1 MKVFDERRNVSK
13 KLTVTRN
20 VHKLKMIFKFCIFI
34 CKAKTIQ
41 MLYFCGYNKPLEI
54 FEFKLVV
61 TNTQFITCVLQPRN

>member
-20 VHKLKMIFKFCIFI
+20 VHKLKIIFKFCIFI
-34 CKAKTIQ
+34 CRAKTIER
-41 MLYFCGYNKPLEI
+41 FEPLEI